1 MELQRLPKATITF
14 VAVAER
20 TSDAWASLALGFF
33 GALPVIVVIGLA
45 LHWIAL

>member
-20 TSDAWASLALGFF
+20 TSDAWASLFLGFF
-33 GALPVIVVIGLA
+33 GALAVLIVLGLA
-45 LHWIAL
+45 TRWIVL